1 MTKKVSNIAIIITAA
16 GSSTR
21 MGGGIK
27 KEYLPLKDGTV
38 LSNCANT
45 FLKLN
50 PNKFNIVDFIIT
62 CPKGGIDDCKKAL
75 TSQDLDSLSSCLQI
89 VEGAETR
96 QASVF
101 NAIKAVKHNPQI
113 IAIHDGA
120 RPFVSLELIE
130 KTIDAAI
137 EYGASVPACQ
147 PVDTQKEV
155 DDKGFIIRHL
165 QRSSLAAVQTPQCFE
180 YGKMLQAHQKA
191 SQDGKEYTDDT
202 EIWGA
207 YCGQV
212 KVIPGEAGNIK
223 ITYPGDLERG
233 ERKDSK

>member
-1 MTKKVSNIAIIITAA
+1 MTTKVSSIAIIITAA

-21 MGGGIK
+21 MGGSIK

-38 LSNCANT
+38 LSNCAKT
-45 FLKLN
+45 FLKLPSN
-50 PNKFNIVDFIIT
+50 IYNIVDFIIT

-75 TSQDLDSLSSCLQI
+75 ASLKFESKINVQI
-89 VEGAETR
+89 VEGAATR
-96 QASVF
+96 QSSVF

-130 KTIDAAI
+130 KTLDAAL

-147 PVDTQKEV
+147 PVDTQKEI
-155 DDKGFIIRHL
+155 DEKGFIVRHL
-165 QRSSLAAVQTPQCFE
+165 RRSSLAAVQTPQCFVYE
-180 YGKMLQAHQKA
+180 KMLEAHQKA
-191 SQDGKEYTDDT
+191 SLDGREYTDDT

-212 KVIPGEAGNIK
+212 KVVNGQPENIK

-233 ERKDSK
+233 QRK